1 MAYAII
7 KTGGRQFRVAEGD
20 TLDVDLLDV
29 EPGKTTTFGDVLLFA
44 NGKDVTHG
52 DPLVSGAKVTAEVLE
67 QRKDKK
73 VVAFK
78 YKRRKGYHRTVGHRR
93 KLTRIKIKS
102 INLEEKNP
110 AAKKTKD

>member
-7 KTGGRQFRVAEGD
+7 QTGGRQFHVAEGD
-20 TLDVDLLDV
+20 TIDVDLLDV
-29 EPGKTTTFGDVLLFA
+29 DPGKTTTFGDVLMFA
-44 NGKDVTHG
+44 DGKDVKHG
-52 DPLVSGAKVTAEVLE
+52 SPLISGAKVTAEVLE

-93 KLTRIKIKS
+93 KLTRVKIKS
-102 INLEEKNP
+102 ISVGAKKSD
-110 AAKKTKD
+110 AKKTDE